1 MQMKKLEKLEKL
13 KPYTHGKVFTPP
25 KKVLILHLDNHFHIA
40 LACIEGK

>member
-1 MQMKKLEKLEKL
+1 MKKLEKLEKL
-13 KPYTHGKVFTPP
+13 KPYTSWQSIHPP

>member
-1 MQMKKLEKLEKL
+1 MKKLEVGEVKAIYFMAKYS
-13 KPYTHGKVFTPP
+13 PPP

>member
-1 MQMKKLEKLEKL
+1 MKKLEKLEKL
-13 KPYTHGKVFTPP
+13 KPYTSWQSIHPPP